1 MRASDT
7 RRGRGRGT
15 RAASRLVAAL
25 GTGLEA
31 VSERATATRPT
42 ALLSTNRINVLTQL
56 TAVAVVIGIGYGAML
71 GSAPGLAA
79 GLMIA
84 LGLGTTTAWG
94 RWVVLVR
101 IWLPLRGRAPWAM
114 IVFREEAY
122 ERGVPRQA
130 GAVYQIRHDRI
141 QTRLADKFANAQ
153 RADVRP
159 ERRTRPKSPDP
170 PNLRRCADGR

>member
-1 MRASDT
+1 MLI
-7 RRGRGRGT
+7 
-15 RAASRLVAAL
+15 RL
-25 GTGLEA
+25 T
-31 VSERATATRPT
+31 T
-42 ALLSTNRINVLTQL
+42 
-56 TAVAVVIGIGYGAML
+56 VAVVIGIGYGAVL
-71 GSAPGLAA
+71 GPAPGLAA

-84 LGLGTTTAWG
+84 LGHGTTTAWG

-114 IVFREEAY
+114 IAFLEDAC

-130 GAVYQIRHDRI
+130 GAVYQLRHDRI
-141 QTRLADKFANAQ
+141 QTQLADKFANAQ

-159 ERRTRPKSPDP
+159 EKRPRPKLPDP